1 MREPFHHRVTAPAR
15 RRRLR
20 RAAVVAA
27 TAVVV
32 ALGMGT
38 AAHAQGTSS
47 PSSPSS
53 PGDLPIA
60 PPAAD
65 STAFISHIVWSST
78 SPVPGVTLLSGTYTD
93 PSVHPYWTITIQAP
107 ATSPF
112 NGTSEEA
119 EAGSLGWARG
129 TEAALVADGFSPSAA
144 ELPWPAYTDD
154 PRGVMGVRV
163 RVGQFATE
171 AAANTVAAE
180 LTADGFAPEVEWE
193 GFDPAPAPDAELVH
207 VAIIDPR
214 RLDGRVFA
222 YHGSAIAS
230 RTTAQA
236 ASAALGS
243 VVATNG
249 GFFTI
254 DAPEANYVGGVLTG
268 FSVQNGVVES
278 LANGDR
284 AAAVFD
290 GNQLRILN
298 VSSSAVL
305 RAADGA
311 SIRLLG
317 VNRFPGIAE
326 DCGVAGFTPT
336 DQPRQNTVCS
346 GPNDIVEFT
355 PQFGA
360 PLPPAP
366 SSGPALQVI
375 VDPQGDVVSAGTPGG
390 TLPAGDWAVQA
401 IGTDEAWLAAHAQ
414 VDARLSVG
422 EHLSTAQGQPIDLT
436 PGTTATSAGPILLE
450 NGQSAIDAV
459 TEGVFDPRDLNDYT
473 FSAYRHARTMI
484 GVDGQGR
491 IIVATVDGIAGVSEG
506 MTLTEEAALMR
517 SLGAVD
523 AMNLDGGGSTQFASF
538 GQILDDPSSSPLR
551 PVGDTIEVVP
561 SS

>member
-1 MREPFHHRVTAPAR
+1 MREPAHHRATAPTR
-15 RRRLR
+15 RRKLR
-20 RAAVVAA
+20 QAGAVAA

-38 AAHAQGTSS
+38 AAQAKGLSAPHASR
-47 PSSPSS
+47 
-53 PGDLPIA
+53 IA
-60 PPAAD
+60 PPVAD
-65 STAFISHIVWSST
+65 STAFVSHITWTST

-93 PSVHPYWTITIQAP
+93 PLAHPYWTITIQAP
-107 ATSPF
+107 TTSPF
-112 NGTSEEA
+112 EGTSEEA
-119 EAGSLGWARG
+119 EAGGLEWART

-154 PRGVMGVRV
+154 PQGVMGARV

-171 AAANTVAAE
+171 AAAETVASE
-180 LTADGFAPEVEWE
+180 LTADGFAPLVEWS
-193 GFDPAPAPDAELVH
+193 GFDPTPAPDAELVH

-214 RLDGRVFA
+214 KFDGRVFA
-222 YHGSAIAS
+222 YHGSATAS

-254 DAPEANYVGGVLTG
+254 DAPMATYVGGVDTG
-268 FSVQNGVVES
+268 LSVQNGVIES

-290 GNQLRILN
+290 GQNQVRILN
-298 VSSSAVL
+298 LSSLAVL
-305 RAADGA
+305 RADGA
-311 SIRLLG
+311 SVRLLG
-317 VNRFPGIAE
+317 INRLPGAAE
-326 DCGVAGFTPT
+326 DCGVVGFAPT
-336 DQPRQNTVCS
+336 DEPRQNSVCT
-346 GPNDIVEFT
+346 GPNDIVLFT

-366 SSGPALQVI
+366 SSGPALQAV
-375 VDPQGDVVSAGTPGG
+375 VDPQGQVVSVGTPGG

-401 IGTDEAWLAAHAQ
+401 IGTDAAWLASHAQ
-414 VDARLSVG
+414 AGARLSVSERLLNG
-422 EHLSTAQGQPIDLT
+422 QGQPLQLD
-436 PGTTATSAGPILLE
+436 PAMTATSAGPILLQ
-450 NGQSAIDAV
+450 NGRPAIDAV
-459 TEGVFDPRDLNDYT
+459 AEGVFDPRDLNDYT

-484 GVDGQGR
+484 GVDSQGR
-491 IIVATVDGIAGVSEG
+491 ILLATVDGIPGVSEG
-506 MTLTEEAALMR
+506 MTLTEEAALMH

-538 GQILDDPSSSPLR
+538 GQVLDDPSSNPLR
-551 PVGDTIEVVP
+551 PVGGTIEAVP
-561 SS
+561 ST

>member
-1 MREPFHHRVTAPAR
+1 MRQPSHRRASAPTR

-20 RAAVVAA
+20 QAGVAAA

-32 ALGMGT
+32 ALGLGT
-38 AAHAQGTSS
+38 AAPAQAQGRSA
-47 PSSPSS
+47 PHAF
-53 PGDLPIA
+53 PIA
-60 PPAAD
+60 PPVAD
-65 STAFISHIVWSST
+65 STAFVSHISWTST

-93 PSVHPYWTITIQAP
+93 PLVHPYWTITIQAP
-107 ATSPF
+107 TTSPF

-119 EAGSLGWARG
+119 EAGGLSWART

-144 ELPWPAYTDD
+144 DLPWPAYTGD
-154 PRGVMGVRV
+154 PQGVMGVRV

-171 AAANTVAAE
+171 AAADTVASE
-180 LTADGFAPEVEWE
+180 LTADGFAPLVEWS
-193 GFDPAPAPDAELVH
+193 GFDPTPAPDAELVH

-214 RLDGRVFA
+214 KFDGRVFA

-254 DAPEANYVGGVLTG
+254 DAPMATYVGGVDTG
-268 FSVQNGVVES
+268 LSVQDGVIES

-290 GNQLRILN
+290 GQNQVRILN
-298 VSSSAVL
+298 LSSLAVL
-305 RAADGA
+305 RADGA
-311 SIRLLG
+311 SVRLLG
-317 VNRFPGIAE
+317 INRLPGAAE
-326 DCGVAGFTPT
+326 DCGVVGFAPT
-336 DQPRQNTVCS
+336 DEPRQNSVCT
-346 GPNDIVEFT
+346 GPNDIVLFT

-360 PLPPAP
+360 ALPPAP
-366 SSGPALQVI
+366 SSGPALQAV
-375 VDPQGDVVSAGTPGG
+375 VDPQGQVVSVGTPGG

-401 IGTDEAWLAAHAQ
+401 IGTDEVWLASHAQ
-414 VDARLSVG
+414 VGAQLSVSERLWTG
-422 EHLSTAQGQPIDLT
+422 QGQPFQLNPAMT
-436 PGTTATSAGPILLE
+436 VTSAGPILLQ
-450 NGQSAIDAV
+450 NGRPAIDAV
-459 TEGVFDPRDLNDYT
+459 AEGVFDPRDLNDYT

-484 GVDGQGR
+484 GVNSQGR
-491 IIVATVDGIAGVSEG
+491 ILLATVDGIPGVSEG

-523 AMNLDGGGSTQFASF
+523 AMNLDGGGSTQFASY
-538 GQILDDPSSSPLR
+538 GQVLDDPSSSPLR

-561 SS
+561 NT

>member
-1 MREPFHHRVTAPAR
+1 VATS
-15 RRRLR
+15 
-20 RAAVVAA
+20 AAL
-27 TAVVV
+27 V
-32 ALGMGT
+32 ALGTGT
-38 AAHAQGTSS
+38 AAQANGLSAPHAFQ
-47 PSSPSS
+47 
-53 PGDLPIA
+53 IA
-60 PPAAD
+60 PPVAD
-65 STAFISHIVWSST
+65 STAFISHIAWTST

-93 PSVHPYWTITIQAP
+93 PLAHPYWTITIQAP
-107 ATSPF
+107 ATNPF

-119 EAGSLGWARG
+119 EAGGLSWARI

-144 ELPWPAYTDD
+144 KLPWPAYTDD
-154 PRGVMGVRV
+154 PHGVMGVRV

-171 AAANTVAAE
+171 AAAATVASE
-180 LTADGFAPEVEWE
+180 LTADGFAPEVEWS
-193 GFDPAPAPDAELVH
+193 GFDPTPVPDTELVH

-214 RLDGRVFA
+214 KFDGRVFA

-243 VVATNG
+243 VAATNG

-254 DAPEANYVGGVLTG
+254 DAPEANYVGGVDTG
-268 FSVQNGVVES
+268 VSVQNGVIES

-284 AAAVFD
+284 AAAIFD
-290 GNQLRILN
+290 GQDQLRILS

-305 RAADGA
+305 RADGA

-317 VNRFPGIAE
+317 INRLPGTAE
-326 DCGVAGFTPT
+326 DCGVAGLAPT
-336 DQPRQNTVCS
+336 DEPRQNTVCT
-346 GPNDIVEFT
+346 GPNDIVMFT

-366 SSGPALQVI
+366 SSGPVLQAV
-375 VDPQGDVVSAGTPGG
+375 VDAQGQVVSVGTPGG

-401 IGTDEAWLAAHAQ
+401 IGTYAAWLASHAQ
-414 VDARLSVG
+414 VGAQLSVS
-422 EHLSTAQGQPIDLT
+422 ERLFDEQGQPLHLDL
-436 PGTTATSAGPILLE
+436 GMTATSAGPILLQ
-450 NGQSAIDAV
+450 NGRPAIDAV
-459 TEGVFDPRDLNDYT
+459 AEGVFDPRDLNDYT

-484 GVDGQGR
+484 GVDSQGR
-491 IIVATVDGIAGVSEG
+491 ILLSTVDGIAGVSEG

-523 AMNLDGGGSTQFASF
+523 AMNLDGGGSTQFASY
-538 GQILDDPSSSPLR
+538 GQVLDDPSSSPLR

-561 SS
+561 NT

>member
-1 MREPFHHRVTAPAR
+1 MREPAHHHATAPTR
-15 RRRLR
+15 RGRLR
-20 RAAVVAA
+20 RAGVVGA

-32 ALGMGT
+32 AVGMGT
-38 AAHAQGTSS
+38 AAAAQAQS
-47 PSSPSS
+47 PAAPQA
-53 PGDLPIA
+53 LAIA
-60 PPAAD
+60 PPVSD
-65 STAFISHIVWSST
+65 STAFVSHIAWTST

-93 PSVHPYWTITIQAP
+93 PAAHPYWTITIQAP

-112 NGTSEEA
+112 NGSAEEA
-119 EAGSLGWARG
+119 EAGGLGWARS

-163 RVGQFATE
+163 RVGQFATQ
-171 AAANTVAAE
+171 AAASTIASE
-180 LTADGFAPEVEWE
+180 LSADGFAPEVEWA
-193 GFDPAPAPDAELVH
+193 GFDPTPGPDAELVH

-214 RLDGRVFA
+214 QFDGRVFA
-222 YHGSAIAS
+222 DHGSAIAS

-254 DAPEANYVGGVLTG
+254 DAPEATYVGGVDTG
-268 FSVQNGVVES
+268 LSVQNGVVES
-278 LANGDR
+278 LADGSR

-290 GNQLRILN
+290 GSNQVRILN

-305 RAADGA
+305 RAAGGA
-311 SIRLLG
+311 STTVLGLNRLPG
-317 VNRFPGIAE
+317 VAE
-326 DCGVAGFTPT
+326 DCGVAGFVPT
-336 DQPRQNTVCS
+336 DEPRQNTVCT
-346 GPNDIVEFT
+346 GPNDIVVFT

-366 SSGPALQVI
+366 SSGPALQAV
-375 VDPQGDVVSAGTPGG
+375 VNPQGQVLSVGAPGG

-401 IGTDEAWLAAHAQ
+401 IGTDEAWLASHAQ
-414 VDARLSVG
+414 AGARLSVS
-422 EHLSTAQGQPIDLT
+422 ERLRTAQGQPLALN
-436 PGTTATSAGPILLE
+436 PGMSVTSAGPLLLE
-450 NGQSAIDAV
+450 NGRPAIDAAA
-459 TEGVFDPRDLNDYT
+459 EGVFDLRDLNDYT

-484 GVDGQGR
+484 GVDSRGR
-491 IIVATVDGIAGVSEG
+491 IILATVDGIAGVSEG

-538 GQILDDPSSSPLR
+538 GAVLDDPSSNPLR
-551 PVGDTIEVVP
+551 PVGDTVEAVP
-561 SS
+561 NS

>member
-1 MREPFHHRVTAPAR
+1 VREPSHVRASTPTR
-15 RRRLR
+15 RRKLR
-20 RAAVVAA
+20 PAGAVAA
-27 TAVVV
+27 AAVVV

-38 AAHAQGTSS
+38 AAQAKGLSAPHASR
-47 PSSPSS
+47 
-53 PGDLPIA
+53 IA
-60 PPAAD
+60 PPVAD
-65 STAFISHIVWSST
+65 STAFVSHISWTST

-93 PSVHPYWTITIQAP
+93 PLVHPNWTITIQAP

-119 EAGSLGWARG
+119 EAGGLSWARS

-163 RVGQFATE
+163 RVGKFATQT
-171 AAANTVAAE
+171 AAETVASE
-180 LTADGFAPEVEWE
+180 LTADGFAPLVEWS

-207 VAIIDPR
+207 VAIINPR
-214 RLDGRVFA
+214 KFDGRVFA
-222 YHGSAIAS
+222 YHGPAIAS

-243 VVATNG
+243 VAATNG

-254 DAPEANYVGGVLTG
+254 DAPMATYVGGVNTG
-268 FSVQNGVVES
+268 LSVQNGVIES

-290 GNQLRILN
+290 GQNQLRILN
-298 VSSSAVL
+298 LSSLAIL
-305 RAADGA
+305 RGSGGA
-311 SIRLLG
+311 SVRILG
-317 VNRFPGIAE
+317 VNRLPGAAE
-326 DCGVAGFTPT
+326 DCGVLGFAPT
-336 DQPRQNTVCS
+336 DEPRQNTVCT
-346 GPNDIVEFT
+346 GPNDLVLFT

-366 SSGPALQVI
+366 SSGPALQAV
-375 VDPQGDVVSAGTPGG
+375 VDPQGQVVSVGNPGG

-401 IGTDEAWLAAHAQ
+401 IGTEAAWLGSHAQ
-414 VDARLSVG
+414 VGAQLSVSERLWTG
-422 EHLSTAQGQPIDLT
+422 QGGPLQLN
-436 PGTTATSAGPILLE
+436 PGMTVTSAGPILLQ
-450 NGQSAIDAV
+450 NGRPAIDAV
-459 TEGVFDPRDLNDYT
+459 AEGVLDLQDLNDYT

-484 GVDGQGR
+484 GVDSQGR
-491 IIVATVDGIAGVSEG
+491 ILLATVDGIPGISEG

-523 AMNLDGGGSTQFASF
+523 AMNLDGGGSTQFASY
-538 GQILDDPSSSPLR
+538 GQVLDDPSSSPLR

-561 SS
+561 NS

>member
-1 MREPFHHRVTAPAR
+1 MRAPYTHATTPTR
-15 RRRLR
+15 RGRLR
-20 RAAVVAA
+20 RAGVVAA
-27 TAVVV
+27 TAVVL

-38 AAHAQGTSS
+38 AAAQAQTPHSPHASFS
-47 PSSPSS
+47 AARFS
-53 PGDLPIA
+53 A
-60 PPAAD
+60 ARPAGD
-65 STAFISHIVWSST
+65 STAFVSHIAWTST
-78 SPVPGVTLLSGTYTD
+78 SPVPGVTLLSGTYTN
-93 PSVHPYWTITIQAP
+93 PLAHPYWTITIQAP
-107 ATSPF
+107 ATNPF

-119 EAGSLGWARG
+119 EAGSLAWARG
-129 TEAALVADGFSPSAA
+129 TEAALVADGFSPSAT

-154 PRGVMGVRV
+154 PHGLMGVRV
-163 RVGQFATE
+163 RVGQFATS
-171 AAANTVAAE
+171 AAADTVSSE
-180 LTADGFAPEVEWE
+180 LSADGFAPEVEWS
-193 GFDPAPAPDAELVH
+193 GFDATPAPDAELVH

-214 RLDGRVFA
+214 QFNGRVFA

-254 DAPEANYVGGVLTG
+254 DDPEANYVGGVLTG
-268 FSVQNGVVES
+268 LSIQNGVVES

-290 GNQLRILN
+290 QNQLRILN

-305 RAADGA
+305 RASEGA
-311 SIRLLG
+311 SIQILG
-317 VNRFPGIAE
+317 INRFPGISE

-336 DQPRQNTVCS
+336 DEPRQNTVCS

-360 PLPPAP
+360 PLPPPP
-366 SSGPALQVI
+366 SSGPALQAV
-375 VDPQGDVVSAGTPGG
+375 VDPQGQVVSVGAPGG

-401 IGTDEAWLAAHAQ
+401 IGADEAWLASHAQ
-414 VDARLSVG
+414 AGGRLSVSDRLWTG
-422 EHLSTAQGQPIDLT
+422 QGQPLQLNPD
-436 PGTTATSAGPILLE
+436 TTATSAGPILLRS
-450 NGQSAIDAV
+450 GRTAIDAV
-459 TEGVFDPRDLNDYT
+459 TEGELDPRDLNDYT

-484 GVDGQGR
+484 GVDSQGR
-491 IIVATVDGIAGVSEG
+491 ILLATVDGIAGVSEG

-538 GQILDDPSSSPLR
+538 GQVLDDPSSNPLR
-551 PVGDTIEVVP
+551 PVGDTVEAVP
-561 SS
+561 ST